1 MTQLSPK
8 QQSILCA
15 AIEEFAQK
23 GLQAT
28 TMESISQS
36 AEVSKRTLYKHYST
50 KDELFDAVVEL
61 LIERI
66 KPITAIQ
73 FIPNY
78 DFSVQLQHLAK
89 SAMTLLNDEDY
100 MRLSRIV
107 MIESMRSFEQAQN
120 LNEKFSHCEAAMIQW
135 FEDAANSGCLGS
147 FDADF
152 AAAYFWGALKK
163 LGYWERAIKWQAP
176 LPEAELDILVEKAV
190 SLFCNGVTQPQ

>member
-1 MTQLSPK
+1 MTQLSQK

-78 DFSVQLQHLAK
+78 DFSVQLEHLAK

-107 MIESMRSFEQAQN
+107 MIESMRYST
-120 LNEKFSHCEAAMIQW
+120 
-135 FEDAANSGCLGS
+135 
-147 FDADF
+147 
-152 AAAYFWGALKK
+152 
-163 LGYWERAIKWQAP
+163 P
-176 LPEAELDILVEKAV
+176 L
-190 SLFCNGVTQPQ
+190 

>member
-1 MTQLSPK
+1 
-8 QQSILCA
+8 
-15 AIEEFAQK
+15 
-23 GLQAT
+23 
-28 TMESISQS
+28 
-36 AEVSKRTLYKHYST
+36 
-50 KDELFDAVVEL
+50 
-61 LIERI
+61 
-66 KPITAIQ
+66 
-73 FIPNY
+73 
-78 DFSVQLQHLAK
+78 
-89 SAMTLLNDEDY
+89 

-190 SLFCNGVTQPQ
+190 ALFCNGVTQPQ

>member
-120 LNEKFSHCEAAMIQW
+120 LNGKFSHCEAEMIQW
-135 FEDAANSGCLGS
+135 FEDAANAGCLGD
-147 FDADF
+147 FDADL

-190 SLFCNGVTQPQ
+190 ALFCNGVTQRQ

>member
-1 MTQLSPK
+1 MTQLSQK

-78 DFSVQLQHLAK
+78 DFSVQLEHLAK

-107 MIESMRSFEQAQN
+107 MIESMRSYERAQN
-120 LNEKFSHCEAAMIQW
+120 LNEKFGHCEAAMIQW
-135 FEDAANSGCLGS
+135 FDDAARAGCLGHY
-147 FDADF
+147 DADF
-152 AAAYFWGALKK
+152 AASYFWGALKK

-176 LPEAELDILVEKAV
+176 MPEAELDLVVKKAV
-190 SLFCNGVTQPQ
+190 ALFCNGVTPLQ

>member
-78 DFSVQLQHLAK
+78 DFAVQLQHLAK

-120 LNEKFSHCEAAMIQW
+120 LNEKFSNCEAAMNQW
-135 FEDAANSGCLGS
+135 FEDAASSGCLGS
-147 FDADF
+147 FKGDF

-176 LPEAELDILVEKAV
+176 LPEAELDLLVEKAV
-190 SLFCNGVTQPQ
+190 ALFCNGVTQSQ